1 MTGEQ
6 NLSLI
11 RQIEEHRE
19 FLLTVLS
26 QNPALL
32 ARAEPRVREL
42 MEPLPASA
50 EASGSRCLLSPT
62 STPETSPP
70 LPPRV
75 KV

>member
-11 RQIEEHRE
+11 RQIEANRE

-32 ARAEPRVREL
+32 ARAELRVREL
-42 MEPLPASA
+42 MEPLPVVDEGAQGI
-50 EASGSRCLLSPT
+50 EAKLRQS
-62 STPETSPP
+62 
-70 LPPRV
+70 
-75 KV
+75 